1 MNKIIQTRY
10 QKIVKR
16 FFDKKCK
23 VVTTCDEYIKI
34 TDEFKKINIIASC
47 GHNIDNV
54 YIHTFFNR
62 NSGTRCKECV
72 KKDTINILKSKTIN
86 CFETDF
92 LAFNILKENLQDFI
106 VEKTVEGCLVDII
119 IKPKNNTNN
128 FLPIQL
134 KSTLEKNFNCY
145 SFSGLTKDKYKNM
158 IIILVCVNEKICWV
172 LNNENITS
180 KFKINIGMKSKKYGK
195 FQIDI
200 TKLNEMFIKLYNEKQ
215 EMINTK
221 EHFNNPI
228 NIYQKREHEYRQIR
242 TSKINFLDFVDPLL
256 DSQQYDFTINNMK
269 VQEKVCGIRK
279 DRNQYTC
286 QLVKNNGVVNGK
298 RTHINYM
305 LGDNDFYWINIP
317 DNNTFYIFPEK
328 VLYDMDKINTNKKVT
343 LNIPFD
349 DTNYWTNKYK
359 FYYNNLD
366 KTKILEILN
375 TKYIIKNKVES
386 KMIINDNIILVDNLN
401 KLVPDVIIKDTKITP
416 TNKCVDCTVAIKA
429 LSTRCNQ
436 CNYKFITKNSIIKTN
451 RPTLEQL
458 EQDIK
463 DLKYITKVASKYN
476 VSDNSIRKWIDK
488 YKKLI

>member
-1 MNKIIQTRY
+1 
-10 QKIVKR
+10 
-16 FFDKKCK
+16 
-23 VVTTCDEYIKI
+23 
-34 TDEFKKINIIASC
+34 
-47 GHNIDNV
+47 
-54 YIHTFFNR
+54 
-62 NSGTRCKECV
+62 
-72 KKDTINILKSKTIN
+72 
-86 CFETDF
+86 
-92 LAFNILKENLQDFI
+92 
-106 VEKTVEGCLVDII
+106 
-119 IKPKNNTNN
+119 
-128 FLPIQL
+128 
-134 KSTLEKNFNCY
+134 
-145 SFSGLTKDKYKNM
+145 
-158 IIILVCVNEKICWV
+158 
-172 LNNENITS
+172 
-180 KFKINIGMKSKKYGK
+180 MKSKKYGK
-195 FQIDI
+195 FQIDM

-215 EMINTK
+215 EILNTK
-221 EHFNNPI
+221 EFFNNPI
-228 NIYQKREHEYRQIR
+228 NIYQKREHEYRQLR
-242 TSKINFLDFVDPLL
+242 TSKINFLNFVDPLL

-286 QLVKNNGVVNGK
+286 QLVKNNGKINNK

-317 DNNTFYIFPEK
+317 DKNTFYIFPEK

-349 DTNYWTNKYK
+349 DTNYWTYKYK

-416 TNKCVDCTVAIKA
+416 TNKC
-429 LSTRCNQ
+429 
-436 CNYKFITKNSIIKTN
+436 NYKFITKNSIIDTN